1 MAAGALGL
9 VWSQFLSGM
18 TGFSGAAPMAL
29 IGGLILAVGII
40 FLAAGVRSYVRERRE
55 EERSDDGRAAGEE
68 NTRKGERE
76 EEADDSRDI
85 LQEENG
91 NSELDRLRWEMDRI
105 RSEWKEK
112 QVRRDNLKEQA
123 DEIEPGA
130 EEKRLEFSK
139 KALQLAEEKM

>member
-40 FLAAGVRSYVRERRE
+40 FLAAGVSSYVRERRE
-55 EERSDDGRAAGEE
+55 EERSDDGRLRGREHPK
-68 NTRKGERE
+68 RKRE

-112 QVRRDNLKEQA
+112 QVAPRT
-123 DEIEPGA
+123 I
-130 EEKRLEFSK
+130 
-139 KALQLAEEKM
+139 